1 VDSLLNFPHNA
12 VQSNTEAHL
21 TSVFEMGTG
30 EPRPYGRP
38 LVPDEALFINITLIL
53 VFFKLFIS

>member
-1 VDSLLNFPHNA
+1 MERKLLPKCIREKVDSLSDFPRNA
-12 VQSNTEAHL
+12 VHTNTEAIL

-38 LVPDEALFINITLIL
+38 INL
-53 VFFKLFIS
+53 